1 MSYAVF
7 AENRLVAVCDSFKE
21 AIGSMPPESKRLQI
35 FNENKE
41 EILFIKRGDNNERK
55 GKNKR

>member
-21 AIGSMPPESKRLQI
+21 AIGSMPPESKRLHI

-41 EILFIKRGDNNERK
+41 EILFIKRGENERK

>member
-21 AIGSMPPESKRLQI
+21 AIGSMPPESKRLHI

-41 EILFIKRGDNNERK
+41 EILFIKRG
-55 GKNKR
+55 